1 MTEAYLVDGGEEHR
15 LHNPNEGPDGEIVS
29 TQMQQKAGLMG
40 VLHLLDTIARRDE
53 NREFRLAARAQANV
67 VRRLMGLKTKEYGGD
82 VFAELSQLKL
92 NAPVQAVLTIDG
104 KTGDI
109 S

>member
-1 MTEAYLVDGGEEHR
+1 MTEAHLVDGGEEHR
-15 LHNPNEGPDGEIVS
+15 LRNPNEGPDGEIVS

-53 NREFRLAARAQANV
+53 NRDFRLAARAQANV
-67 VRRLMGLKTKEYGGD
+67 VRRLMGLKTKDYGGD
-82 VFAELSQLKL
+82 VVAQPSQPKL
-92 NAPVQAVLTIDG
+92 GNATPAVLTIDD
-104 KTGDI
+104 KTGGI

>member
-1 MTEAYLVDGGEEHR
+1 MTEAYLVNGGEEHR
-15 LHNPNEGPDGEIVS
+15 LRNPNEGPDGEIVS
-29 TQMQQKAGLMG
+29 TQMQQKAGLTG

-67 VRRLMGLKTKEYGGD
+67 VRRLMGLKTKDYGGD
-82 VFAELSQLKL
+82 VEAAPLRPKL
-92 NAPVQAVLTIDG
+92 GTAQPVLTIDD
-104 KTGDI
+104 KTGDV